1 MLNKK
6 EVTELE
12 NTVKEM
18 QLRLQKRYI
27 EKLLHK
33 YEVETGRKFP
43 IWIRHIKF

>member
-27 EKLLHK
+27 EVLLHK
-33 YEVETGRKFP
+33 CEAKTGRKLP